1 MTTDDKTRWIENHG
15 SGFGVVREKDDFLH
29 LNDNPPGA
37 SVTET
42 YYFGFHVAEQAIHG
56 YVYVWFHPNLKV
68 VTAGCLISQG
78 MRPSTMAAD
87 YMDIRAY
94 LAMDEHVEPDTGIM
108 RFPMGLELRP
118 IESMKQWQLNL
129 ADKGDGTSFEL
140 QFTAAQE
147 PVVRSDQKHFDQNMH
162 VQGELSLRGQKHRVD
177 CYQIRDRSWQNLR
190 PEDPMPVP
198 PYDWLTL
205 TQRADFAMNLS
216 LFDDLQVLG
225 NPDNRLHVPPVLLQD
240 GWVQIGEEVRRI
252 VQVDKRTERQAHN
265 LSPIRHTLKAVD
277 DKGDVYDVVGE
288 SIGGCNWNGW
298 PNMIWHQ
305 NLMRWTCNGEPAWG
319 ESQEVH
325 WHELVHLMHRAQG

>member
-1 MTTDDKTRWIENHG
+1 MTTEEKTRWIENHG
-15 SGFGVVREKDDFLH
+15 SGFGVVREQDDFLH
-29 LNDNPPGA
+29 LHDNPPGA

-68 VTAGCLISQG
+68 VTAGCLISKG

-94 LAMDEHVEPDTGIM
+94 LAMDDHVDHETGIM
-108 RFPMGLELRP
+108 HFPMGLELRP
-118 IESMKQWQLNL
+118 IEPMKSWQLTL
-129 ADKGDGTSFEL
+129 ADSGNGTSFNL
-140 QFTAAQE
+140 RFSAAQE
-147 PVVRSDQKHFDQNMH
+147 AVVRADQKHFDQNMH
-162 VQGELSLRGQKHRVD
+162 VQGDLCLRGQEHRVD

-205 TQRADFAMNLS
+205 TQGAGFAMNLS

-225 NPDNRLHVPPVLLQD
+225 NPQNRLHVPPVLLQD
-240 GWVQIGEEVRRI
+240 GWVHINGELRRI

-265 LSPIRHTLKAVD
+265 LSPIRHCVEAVD
-277 DKGDVYDVVGE
+277 DKGDVYELVGE
-288 SIGGCNWNGW
+288 SVGGCNWNGW

-305 NLMRWTCNGEPAWG
+305 NLMRWTCNGQQAWG

-325 WHELVHLMHRAQG
+325 WHELVHLLHRA